1 MGKGAAADGTASSPA
16 AAAAAAVKAR
26 WLKEWSAALDALLGG
41 NAKFTAFTGE
51 GGLLPSLGEI
61 LMSLRAWVTEI
72 SLPFH

>member
-1 MGKGAAADGTASSPA
+1 MGKGAAADGTASSSA
-16 AAAAAAVKAR
+16 ATVKAR

-51 GGLLPSLGEI
+51 GGLPSLGEI
-61 LMSLRAWVTEI
+61 LMIIRAWVTEI